1 MLNKNLLSEI
11 ALCISLDYIY
21 TTKMIQ
27 GPYNVK
33 LSKYVE
39 LSFLCLLFLEQ
50 CITLNSFIFL
60 VLNLY
65 YVNENTL
72 PALNRDRKLNG
83 SSQGNMFMV
92 WTVHCNSRY
101 LAITISVLLPM
112 DVEITVSSPGY

>member
-1 MLNKNLLSEI
+1 MYLVGL
-11 ALCISLDYIY
+11 YIY

-92 WTVHCNSRY
+92 WKVHCSSRY